1 VSDLTLTATMRV
13 KPGEEERFLA
23 AARQV
28 LEPTRAED
36 GCVDYR
42 LHQSADSPGSFIFY
56 ENWRSRDD
64 LDRHMEAPHIRAFV
78 AAIEPILEA
87 PMELRA
93 WNEIV

>member
-1 VSDLTLTATMRV
+1 VGDLTLTATMRV
-13 KPGEEERFLA
+13 KPGEEGRFLA

-28 LEPTRAED
+28 LEPTRAEA

-42 LHQSADSPGSFIFY
+42 LHQSADDPAAFVFY

-64 LDRHMEAPHIRAFV
+64 LDLHLETPHIRAFV

-87 PMELRA
+87 PMELRT
-93 WNEIV
+93 WHEIP